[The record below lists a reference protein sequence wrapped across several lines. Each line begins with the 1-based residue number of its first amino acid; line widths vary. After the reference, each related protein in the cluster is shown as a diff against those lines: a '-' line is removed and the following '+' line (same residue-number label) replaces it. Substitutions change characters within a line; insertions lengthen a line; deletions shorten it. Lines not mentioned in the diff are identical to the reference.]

1 MRPPPNVRSVAH
13 VAAASPIPQRVLILL
28 TLLFLCALVIA
39 CSHADRR
46 PDNALSAAEA
56 AITEAESAGARLA
69 DPVLLNQ
76 AQTKLR
82 TARDQIEKEQYEEA
96 ERTLNE
102 ARVEAQ
108 LARARAE
115 TKDARRAVD
124 EMETSINLLR
134 EQMNHI
140 NRGTQ

>member
-1 MRPPPNVRSVAH
+1 MRPPPNVRSVAP

-39 CSHADRR
+39 CSHADR
-46 PDNALSAAEA
+46 PDSALSAAEA

-140 NRGTQ
+140 NRGTP